1 MSPAILLTVAVNM
14 ILNWFLSTA
23 YLDFQSSTCII
34 IIPVPWFRSGYSKI
48 CMLGKDDYHQI
59 DTARS
64 PQTSLSDFLITKV
77 IPI

>member
-1 MSPAILLTVAVNM
+1 MSPAILLTGAVNM
-14 ILNWFLSTA
+14 ILNWFLST
-23 YLDFQSSTCII
+23 YLHFQSSTCII
-34 IIPVPWFRSGYSKI
+34 IILVPWFRSGYSKI